1 MRLGGHPQP
10 ILGSPAWAW
19 ESKDFLFHKVP
30 LGQLG
35 PDLSQDIPSLSET
48 EEEPQRG
55 AGD

>member
-35 PDLSQDIPSLSET
+35 PDLSQDIPSPSET
-48 EEEPQRG
+48 EEEPQPG